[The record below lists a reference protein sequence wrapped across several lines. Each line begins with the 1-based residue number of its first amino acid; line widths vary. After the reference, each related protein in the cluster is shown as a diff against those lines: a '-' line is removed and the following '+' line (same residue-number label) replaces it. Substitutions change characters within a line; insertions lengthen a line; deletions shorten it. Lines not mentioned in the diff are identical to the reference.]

1 MINNKINHNLK
12 KEKNRQGG
20 AEFNPSVIAHNL
32 PPCPVIINVSL
43 HAPPKGA
50 GGSPAPTLSQKGK
63 IMKTLICLVLGFILT
78 GCGANMQIIK
88 EQAASR
94 VDPISIQD
102 AARFD
107 ADLSECAVYAERE
120 VRRARVEM
128 AGKAMLGALI
138 GAGIGYGLGS
148 MYNNSGIANRAL
160 AYGGLAG
167 AAGGVAGSA
176 NHYNAIIGNCLI
188 HRGYSLLW

>member
-1 MINNKINHNLK
+1 
-12 KEKNRQGG
+12 
-20 AEFNPSVIAHNL
+20 
-32 PPCPVIINVSL
+32 
-43 HAPPKGA
+43 
-50 GGSPAPTLSQKGK
+50 
-63 IMKTLICLVLGFILT
+63 MKTLICLVLGFILT
-78 GCGANMQIIK
+78 GCGANMQVIK
-88 EQAASR
+88 EQAMSR

-107 ADLSECAVYAERE
+107 TDLSECAVYAERE
-120 VRRARVEM
+120 VRRARAEM
-128 AGKAMLGALI
+128 AGKAILGALI

-148 MYNNSGIANRAL
+148 MYNNQAIANRAL